1 MNIKEYN
8 ELLKKLE
15 SRSKYNNQKVKFK
28 GETFDSIKERDYYI
42 LLLDR
47 EKRGEIR
54 LINRQYKI
62 EIQPSFTDKDG
73 NKISAIN
80 YIADFYYYDK
90 LRKSWIVT
98 DVKGGE
104 ATKTDVY
111 KLKKK
116 LLAYKGIYIEEV

>member
-1 MNIKEYN
+1 MKIDEY
-8 ELLKKLE
+8 KKLLE
-15 SRSKYNNQKVKFK
+15 KEKSASKYHNKKVEFR

-47 EKRGEIR
+47 QKRGEIIG
-54 LINRQYKI
+54 LQRQKTFIIQEAFKMPDGSVIRPITYK
-62 EIQPSFTDKDG
+62 
-73 NKISAIN
+73 
-80 YIADFYYYDK
+80 ADFYYYEYGK
-90 LRKSWIVT
+90 GWRVI
-98 DVKGGE
+98 DVKGGN